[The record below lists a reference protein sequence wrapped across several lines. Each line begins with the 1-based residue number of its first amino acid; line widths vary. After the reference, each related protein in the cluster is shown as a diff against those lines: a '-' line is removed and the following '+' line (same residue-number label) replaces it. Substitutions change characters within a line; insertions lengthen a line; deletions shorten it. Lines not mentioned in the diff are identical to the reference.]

1 MDDSPTN
8 CTTPAPTAAQA
19 DDNRL
24 GGFAARIGRALML
37 EPGADG
43 VVVSIESPWGY
54 GKTRVIAQ
62 TQSFLENLS
71 ERERPVVVNFNPWT
85 IDPVMPFAPA
95 LFSRVSAVL
104 SSLGH
109 EADAVAAL
117 FGRYVKAAV
126 AHRERDVSAW
136 WDKAAETTDSLHQG
150 STEEVLSK
158 LRDAMTVLNRSI
170 VVLVDDIDRL
180 PPFHM
185 YEMLRLTQSL
195 AYLPRVAILLAF
207 DPVYVKKGL
216 ESQRISHADDYLERF
231 LQVRVTLPQ
240 GSDEELGSMLDAQL
254 QRFSSDAIQGGFDED
269 ESRLNQILYT
279 GVKFV
284 LHSRR
289 EIKRVF
295 ERLRFSERAVRG
307 EVVFA
312 DLLAL
317 ESLAVAAPKVYEHIR
332 THPEAYVGVSFAED
346 ISEDH
351 LDEMILALTPERE
364 EALDSVAPVLRP
376 HVQQLIAELFP
387 YTSDIGFRAPV
398 SAFLAQGRIAAPA
411 CLQIALRYGMTQDV
425 STLPVVRDFVATSSN
440 RKRILRDVLN
450 SSELSRFLSD
460 LRATLTTKTADDP
473 TDFLAVMAV
482 LSSSPKAAK
491 EIHSRGGR
499 SGPRLSKQIWWTVES
514 LFLQMEYSERLR
526 YLNGLMSN
534 NAALA
539 LSAEAVVFCMRQ
551 HGALDVREQAKAAAR
566 WCSREELGRLQA
578 LWVKTAAAVFAS
590 SAFANLVD
598 KKEIFSLL
606 ARIDPMQARA
616 QIDSLM
622 QLEED
627 FDCLVYAFGEF
638 RLDAHGKPV
647 AIIDSKL
654 LDSLGQLEAVR
665 ERARQRVFAGPS
677 LTPEL
682 AALFKCLEVGDS
694 VDLGGL
700 QKRQLPVVHAG

>member
-1 MDDSPTN
+1 MDETPTDRTIP
-8 CTTPAPTAAQA
+8 TTAQT

-24 GGFAARIGRALML
+24 GGFAARIGRALL
-37 EPGADG
+37 LDPGADG
-43 VVVSIESPWGY
+43 AVVSIESPWGY
-54 GKTRVIAQ
+54 GKTRVISQ
-62 TQSFLENLS
+62 TQSFLESLPES
-71 ERERPVVVNFNPWT
+71 ERPVVINFNPWT

-95 LFSRVSAVL
+95 LFSRVSTVL
-104 SSLGH
+104 GSIGQD
-109 EADAVAAL
+109 ADAVATL
-117 FGRYVKAAV
+117 FGHYVKATV

-136 WDKAAETTDSLHQG
+136 WDKASESADLSPHG
-150 STEEVLSK
+150 SAADVLSK
-158 LRDAMTVLNRSI
+158 LRDAMTALNRSI

-185 YEMLRLTQSL
+185 YEMLRLAQAL

-207 DPVYVKKGL
+207 DPVYVRKGL
-216 ESQRISHADDYLERF
+216 ESQRISNADDYLERF

-240 GSDEELGSMLDAQL
+240 GSDEELGEMLEVQL
-254 QRFSSDAIQGGFDED
+254 QKFSSDTKQGGFDED
-269 ESRLNQILYT
+269 GSRLNQVLYT
-279 GVKFV
+279 AVRFV
-284 LHSRR
+284 LQSRR

-332 THPEAYVGVSFAED
+332 THPEAYVGVNFGEN
-346 ISEDH
+346 ISEDRF
-351 LDEMILALTPERE
+351 DEMILALAPERE
-364 EALDSVAPVLRP
+364 EALESVAPTFQP
-376 HVQQLIAELFP
+376 HVRHLIAELFP
-387 YTSDIGFRAPV
+387 YTSDVGFRAPV
-398 SAFLAQGRIAAPA
+398 SAFVAQGRIAAPA

-425 STLPVVRDFVATSSN
+425 STLPVVRDFVATNSN

-450 SSELSRFLSD
+450 ASELSRFLSD
-460 LRATLTTKTADDP
+460 LRATLTTQIADDP
-473 TDFLAVMAV
+473 TDFLTVMAV

-491 EIHSRGGR
+491 AIQSRGGR
-499 SGPRLSKQIWWTVES
+499 SGPRLSRQIWWIVES
-514 LFLQMEYSERLR
+514 LFFQIEYSERLR
-526 YLNGLMSN
+526 CLNGLMSN

-539 LSAEAVVFCMRQ
+539 LSAEALIFCMRQ
-551 HGALDVREQAKAAAR
+551 HGVLDIREQTKAAAR
-566 WCSREELGRLQA
+566 WCSREELSRLQA

-590 SAFANLVD
+590 SAFAGLVD

-616 QIDSLM
+616 QIDALM

-638 RLDAHGKPV
+638 RLGPDGTAM
-647 AIIDSKL
+647 ANIDTKL
-654 LDSLGQLEAVR
+654 LDDLGQLEAVR

-682 AALFKCLEVGDS
+682 AALFKCLEGSDS
-694 VDLGGL
+694 IGLGAS
-700 QKRQLPVVHAG
+700 QKRSSPVIHAD